1 MKLCA
6 LLKEWAQLGTPPEDL
21 QDLSDNNLEL
31 YTMYPCYLV
40 QFGETDYLTT
50 RTADHVYSDYKP
62 LITAVYNRNHK
73 AVEMLLLN
81 NHAVVYPDAVGYGI
95 FQGDRIVIEATTS
108 AVDIIMQRD
117 DLEILNVLI
126 KNCINWRPIYTVVW
140 DSLQKLAEKHN
151 AHKCLNRII
160 SMKDTMAYTIPQ
172 GQYAPTFLPSIEKL
186 LTHIGL
192 FTSPFATHLQC
203 VHAVKMF
210 SCTAGSTYSSADS
223 SHGPT
228 DADALQC
235 DDKNVL
241 QQDPTL
247 LHFYVILNV
256 CQLLLKIAKSESR
269 DMSRYSYNSYLM
281 IAASIVCQSPRWD
294 HIPTYL
300 FIEIHKLFLQYG
312 FPHKLHIDYTML
324 KLDDQCFSDIQIS
337 QQYVYTTAQLTYAGV
352 EINNEQ
358 MEKILME
365 RHFVTPKSQ
374 SARVGILQNCVSMM
388 PHHVFE
394 RYRLQLRASAK
405 LKQIPQ
411 GKLFDLLFGSGGP
424 IQYLPIHKE
433 LKFSDEDEEPR
444 SLVALCRLWLC
455 EHLPKGRMPLISTQ
469 LGLPR
474 RCVDLL
480 TLGTHPVLMRTDTG
494 WEFQA
499 KLVTEFVKLSRECPH
514 CSEKCMVF
522 SILHHKGY
530 FALC

>member
-21 QDLSDNNLEL
+21 QDLSENNLEL

-40 QFGETDYLTT
+40 QFGETDYLTK

-62 LITAVYNRNHK
+62 LITAVYNRNHE
-73 AVEMLLLN
+73 AVEMLLN
-81 NHAVVYPDAVGYGI
+81 NYAVVYPDAAGYGI
-95 FQGDRIVIEATTS
+95 FQGDRIVTDVTTS

-117 DLEILNVLI
+117 DLEMLNVLM
-126 KNCINWRPIYTVVW
+126 KSRINWRPIYTVVW
-140 DSLQKLAEKHN
+140 DSLKKMAEKYN
-151 AHKCLNRII
+151 AHRCLDNII
-160 SMKDTMAYTIPQ
+160 SMKDTMAHTIPQ
-172 GQYAPTFLPSIEKL
+172 GQYAPTFLPSFDKL
-186 LTHIGL
+186 FSHIKL
-192 FTSPFATHLQC
+192 FTSPFVSQLQC
-203 VHAVKMF
+203 VHAVQMF
-210 SCTAGSTYSSADS
+210 SCTAGGTYSSADS
-223 SHGPT
+223 SPVPI
-228 DADALQC
+228 DADALRC
-235 DDKNVL
+235 NDKSVL

-256 CQLLLKIAKSESR
+256 CQLLLEIAKSESC
-269 DMSRYSYNSYLM
+269 DISWNSYSELR
-281 IAASIVCQSPRWD
+281 IAASMVCQSPRWD

-312 FPHKLHIDYTML
+312 IPCKLHINYTTML
-324 KLDDQCFSDIQIS
+324 MIGDQYFSDIQIS

-365 RHFVTPKSQ
+365 RHIVTPKIQ

-405 LKQIPQ
+405 LKQMPQ
-411 GKLFDLLFGSGGP
+411 GELFDCCFGSDGILP
-424 IQYLPIHKE
+424 YLLIHKE
-433 LKFSDEDEEPR
+433 LQFSDEDEEPR
-444 SLVALCRLWLC
+444 SLVAICRLWLY

-480 TLGTHPVLMRTDTG
+480 TLGTQPVLMRTDTG

-514 CSEKCMVF
+514 CSGKCKVF
-522 SILHHKGY
+522 SEIMKYRL
-530 FALC
+530 